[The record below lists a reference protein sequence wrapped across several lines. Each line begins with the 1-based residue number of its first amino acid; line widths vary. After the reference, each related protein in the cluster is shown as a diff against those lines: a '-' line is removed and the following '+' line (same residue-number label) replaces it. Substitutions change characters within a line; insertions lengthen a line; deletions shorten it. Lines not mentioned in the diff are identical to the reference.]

1 MKHGLMYYPSR
12 YGNNKNIGDYI
23 QSVAADQFMH
33 ATELVD
39 REHLHEYHG
48 EKVKVI
54 LNGWFM
60 HYPENFPPS
69 QDIVPLF
76 ISFHLRPCMAET
88 LLTPATIAYMKAH
101 GPVGCRDR
109 TTMSILEAHGVPA
122 YFSSC
127 LTLTLGRSFA
137 HAPAER
143 QHGVCFVDPWH
154 CLNKWDALRGL
165 PWMLLHPVMT
175 FRIFAKMQRQAL
187 KDKKLKFH
195 VQVFLKLG
203 AFLRAYLKLFTKRL
217 LLDAE
222 YYSHNVRERLFADE
236 KSKLAY
242 CRSLLQRYAE
252 AKFCVTCRIHCALPC
267 VAMGT
272 PVVFVES
279 KDKDV
284 GEGRF
289 DGIRELFNMA
299 EVRHGSMTAHFKFT
313 TDEPDGR
320 IGVNAKLNATDRHL
334 EVVAD
339 MSRRCEAFARESS

>member
-1 MKHGLMYYPSR
+1 MKHGLMYYLSL

-23 QSVAADQFMH
+23 QSIAADQFMH
-33 ATELVD
+33 ATELIE

-48 EKVKVI
+48 EKMKVI

-60 HYPENFPPS
+60 HHPENFPPS
-69 QDIVPLF
+69 DDIVPLF
-76 ISFHLRPCMAET
+76 ISFHLRPRMADM

-109 TTMSILEAHGVPA
+109 TTLSILETRGIPA
-122 YFSSC
+122 YFSNC

-137 HAPAER
+137 RVPEDGR
-143 QHGVCFVDPWH
+143 HGVCFVDPLH
-154 CLNKWDALRGL
+154 CLDKWDALRGL
-165 PWMLLHPVMT
+165 PWMLAHPVMT
-175 FRIFAKMQRQAL
+175 LRIFAKMQRQAL
-187 KDKKLKFH
+187 KGKMLKFH
-195 VQVFLKLG
+195 VQAFLKLG
-203 AFLRAYLKLFTKRL
+203 AFLRAYLKLFSKRL

-222 YYSHNVRERLFADE
+222 YYSHGVRERLFTGE
-236 KSKLAY
+236 KNKFEY
-242 CRSLLQRYAE
+242 CRRLLRRYAE

-279 KDKDV
+279 MEKDV
-284 GEGRF
+284 DEGRF

-299 EVRHGSMTAHFKFT
+299 TTRRGSMKANFRFA

-320 IGVNAKLNATDRHL
+320 IGETAGIPTTDRHL
-334 EVVAD
+334 AAVAD
-339 MSRRCEAFARESS
+339 MCRRCDEFAREET